1 MIEYIA
7 IFVGI
12 LPAALLV
19 GFIYW
24 KDKYQREPWKWIGKA
39 VKYGMLAAVT
49 AIFFEFL
56 LPRAGNTGLSACIY
70 NAFIVAAI
78 PEECMKL
85 LFFWLL
91 VRKNPF
97 FDEHM
102 DGIVYACC
110 VSMGFAGLENI
121 LYLLGNLDSLATTA
135 LLRAF
140 LSVPGHFFFNVFMGY
155 YYSLAIFGNPA
166 HKTRNLTLALLTPV
180 LLHGAFDFFL
190 MSMPLSPE
198 WSALSFIL
206 LLLLCCYYWKYGRRR
221 IHTLLEMD
229 RQKTVTG
236 TEDAEETGYNKKER

>member
-24 KDKYQREPWKWIGKA
+24 KDKYQREPWKWISKA
-39 VKYGMLAAVT
+39 VKYGMLAAIAAT
-49 AIFFEFL
+49 LIEFL
-56 LPRAGNTGLSACIY
+56 LPRVENTGLTACTY

-78 PEECMKL
+78 PEEAMKL
-85 LFFWLL
+85 LFFWRI

-121 LYLLGNLDSLATTA
+121 LYMLGNIDSLASVA
-135 LLRAF
+135 LIRSF

-155 YYSLAIFGNPA
+155 YYSLAVFGNPSY
-166 HKTRNLTLALLTPV
+166 KMRNLLLAFFAPV
-180 LLHGAFDFFL
+180 LLHGTFDFLL

-198 WSALSFIL
+198 WSVLCFIL

-221 IHTLLEMD
+221 IHASLEMD
-229 RQKTVTG
+229 RQRIMET
-236 TEDAEETGYNKKER
+236 AETGYNKKER

>member
-7 IFVGI
+7 ILIGI

-39 VKYGMLAAVT
+39 VKYGMLAAV
-49 AIFFEFL
+49 ASIFIECL
-56 LPRAGNTGLSACIY
+56 LPRVGNTGLTACTY

-78 PEECMKL
+78 PEEAMKL
-85 LFFWLL
+85 LFFRLL

-110 VSMGFAGLENI
+110 VSMGFAGLENM
-121 LYLLGNLDSLATTA
+121 LYMLGNIDSLAAVA
-135 LLRAF
+135 LTRAF

-155 YYSLAIFGNPA
+155 YYSLAVFGNPNY
-166 HKTRNLTLALLTPV
+166 KTRNLLLAFFAPV
-180 LLHGAFDFFL
+180 LLHGTFDFLL
-190 MSMPLSPE
+190 MSTPLSPG
-198 WSALSFIL
+198 WSVLSFIL
-206 LLLLCCYYWKYGRRR
+206 LLLLCSYYWKYGRRR

-229 RQKTVTG
+229 RQKM
-236 TEDAEETGYNKKER
+236 ETGYNKKER